1 MKLYIASHS
10 QEEARKIASIC
21 SQAGHEITSRWLQ
34 EDFSKTSQYTDDD
47 KCLIADNDY
56 DDVTKADALVLLF
69 TPYRVP
75 GGKFV
80 EAGIALGQLK
90 MVYVIGAREN
100 MLLWHTRVKQF
111 VSIEDF
117 LKSVSVKTPPQG

>member
-10 QEEARKIASIC
+10 QEEARKIAVMCINM
-21 SQAGHEITSRWLQ
+21 GHQITSRWLQ
-34 EDFSKTSQYTDDD
+34 EDFSKTSHYADAD

-56 DDVTKADALVLLF
+56 DEVTKADALVLLSS
-69 TPYRVP
+69 PYRVP
-75 GGKFV
+75 GGKFI

-100 MLLWHTRVKQF
+100 ILLYHTRVEQF
-111 VSIEDF
+111 VSIEDL
-117 LKSVSVKTPPQG
+117 LKKIVHKC